1 LGHQRVLELSDG
13 AEDVE
18 EHPAHGGGGVDALVE
33 HHQGIALGLQVFGQ
47 LDQVLQRAA

>member
-1 LGHQRVLELSDG
+1 VFELGDG

-33 HHQGIALGLQVFGQ
+33 H
-47 LDQVLQRAA
+47 D